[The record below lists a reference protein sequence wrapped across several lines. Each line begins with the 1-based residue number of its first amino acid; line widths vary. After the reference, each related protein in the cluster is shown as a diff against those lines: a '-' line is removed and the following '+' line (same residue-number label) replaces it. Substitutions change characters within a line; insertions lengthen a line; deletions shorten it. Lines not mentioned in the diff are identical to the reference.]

1 MTADSELLRLYAQTC
16 SEDAFAEL
24 VRRHVDLVYSTA
36 LRRVNGDA
44 HLAQDV
50 AQSVFTDLARK
61 AEALSRRQHLT
72 GWLYTSVCFAAAKAV
87 RTECRRRAREQ
98 EAQTMRELLKDEAPD
113 CDWNKLRPLLDEAMG
128 TLKESDREAVLLRFF
143 ENRPHEEVGA
153 HLGVSENTA
162 RMRVDRALEKLRAQ
176 LVRRGWTTST
186 ATLSIAISA
195 NAVQVA
201 PAGLAAA
208 LTTASLGAAAS
219 GTTITFAVLKLMG
232 MTKLQLGAGAVLLAA
247 AVGSLIVQSSSKG
260 ALRAENA
267 SLRLQVAQLTSG
279 KDHFGVRLGR
289 SATQVP
295 QLPAPALQNTG
306 RATGLAAEVLPATNL
321 YERLKDKEP
330 KVTSEQIE
338 PYLKANG
345 RNAAS
350 LLAGYRIT
358 SDPVLLQEAMRKF
371 PNDPQVA
378 FEVVT
383 TAALKKDLAP
393 EERRQWLD
401 AFVKSDPNNA
411 LANYLSALDYFKGG
425 QTDQGVQELIAAS
438 GKRFQDYTS
447 ERYQNDAEAY
457 LGAGYSMADA
467 KIASGMQLLLP
478 QLHEVKELGLDIIEL
493 AKSYRQAGD
502 EASAQAATQM
512 AIDLGQRYST
522 PSPGDPEI
530 SRLVGMAIERIAL
543 NSMDPNSAY
552 GSSGQTVQDR
562 LNQLS
567 QQKAEL
573 LELNQRVESVFPKMS
588 EQDWISYR
596 DRWLIFG
603 EDNALRWV
611 LNKYGNV
618 AAQ

>member
-1 MTADSELLRLYAQTC
+1 
-16 SEDAFAEL
+16 
-24 VRRHVDLVYSTA
+24 
-36 LRRVNGDA
+36 
-44 HLAQDV
+44 
-50 AQSVFTDLARK
+50 
-61 AEALSRRQHLT
+61 
-72 GWLYTSVCFAAAKAV
+72 
-87 RTECRRRAREQ
+87 
-98 EAQTMRELLKDEAPD
+98 MRELLKDEAPD

-247 AVGSLIVQSSSKG
+247 AVGSLIVQSRSKG

-289 SATQVP
+289 PVTHVP

-411 LANYLSALDYFKGG
+411 LASYLSAVDYFKGG

-447 ERYQNDAEAY
+447 ERYQNDAEVY